1 MPNNLKKINQK
12 YDKLKRIQ
20 SFSSENKSV
29 LIIGGG
35 YMGKEYA
42 RALQKLGIIDVT
54 IITKSKKQSSDFS
67 EKFDFT
73 ILDGG
78 FEKHLPT
85 IEKKDLV
92 IISTPTELLIP
103 ATKTIN

>member
-20 SFSSENKSV
+20 SFSTENKSV

-42 RALQKLGIIDVT
+42 RALEKLGISDVT
-54 IITKSKKQSSDFS
+54 IISKSQKIKRQPPRVKLATRLDFIPCIALIR
-67 EKFDFT
+67 T
-73 ILDGG
+73 RRLGG
-78 FEKHLPT
+78 
-85 IEKKDLV
+85 
-92 IISTPTELLIP
+92 
-103 ATKTIN
+103 